1 MQPGVSFRNYHP
13 GAAMESLCRRLLGEI
28 TAAAPADATTSIRV
42 ERGDD
47 GSFSARI
54 EVRSKWGGFLGR
66 GHDAFDSVAASKA
79 AKHLLDSLMLWK
91 QGRFGDPTYRVG

>member
-13 GAAMESLCRRLLGEI
+13 AAAMESLCRRILGEI
-28 TAAAPADATTSIRV
+28 TAAAPADAQVALRV
-42 ERGDD
+42 EKGDD
-47 GSFSARI
+47 GAYSARV

-79 AKHLLDSLMLWK
+79 AKHLMDSLTLWK
-91 QGRFGDPTYRVG
+91 QGRFGDSSARVV